1 MTLEDG
7 TLVHDSVQLTVGGE
21 IHLRF
26 AKGQATAKVDAI
38 EEGQKLSR

>member
-1 MTLEDG
+1 
-7 TLVHDSVQLTVGGE
+7 VGAK
-21 IHLRF
+21 IYLRF